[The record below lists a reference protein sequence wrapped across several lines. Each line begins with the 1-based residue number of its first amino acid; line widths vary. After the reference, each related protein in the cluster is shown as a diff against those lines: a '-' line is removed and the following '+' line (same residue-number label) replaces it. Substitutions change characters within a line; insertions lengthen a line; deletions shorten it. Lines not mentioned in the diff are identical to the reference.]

1 MTNIEKKIDTLF
13 ELGKYKEVL
22 ELGYENLYAVEVDK
36 EQLYQYII
44 LSHMNLEEYSKA
56 LEMCD
61 EALGLYPSSSA
72 YLFLRSRTFYY
83 ISSYKNALRDI
94 QEALSISPNEAR
106 YLSHAAQILMMQQ
119 KLQEA
124 KEMIQKALEID
135 ATVAEYQ
142 LVLVVIL
149 YALGEQS
156 KAQSIL
162 EEVLQKEPNNIQ
174 ALDVKQKYFASKLKE
189 KKSLLQNLL
198 FLDPF
203 DEQTQRDLKFV
214 KYYYKLLPPLMAF
227 VLFLSYLLQSQRK
240 EFGFLEPFLFVGF
253 VVLATLGSKDWR
265 LNIPFIAT
273 LVSFDAYFNVG
284 SRGISFGEAFYIVFQ
299 AVLFQFVFMGVY
311 KLFRG
316 LKHKFETRLQ
326 QQKNNN
332 TNPLIY
338 FLFVAPFERD
348 EEVDEGVMKRYYLQ
362 VPLLIVGSLLLIALY
377 KYQFSSLYLKI
388 FTILF
393 FIYTAIRGYRVFW
406 VLVLYLFLV
415 IFLTNG
421 FECKGCFFTIFLS
434 IIGATFFTIP
444 YRATRR
450 FSWMRD

>member
-316 LKHKFETRLQ
+316 LKHKFET
-326 QQKNNN
+326 
-332 TNPLIY
+332 
-338 FLFVAPFERD
+338 
-348 EEVDEGVMKRYYLQ
+348 
-362 VPLLIVGSLLLIALY
+362 
-377 KYQFSSLYLKI
+377 
-388 FTILF
+388 
-393 FIYTAIRGYRVFW
+393 
-406 VLVLYLFLV
+406 
-415 IFLTNG
+415 
-421 FECKGCFFTIFLS
+421 
-434 IIGATFFTIP
+434 
-444 YRATRR
+444 
-450 FSWMRD
+450 